1 MAQFKITVD
10 EDILRGIF
18 SGDDGLGRL
27 VETVLNQVLEA
38 QVAEQLQAGR
48 HERTESRRGYRN
60 GHRVRQMKT
69 RVGTLDLL
77 VPRVRDG
84 HFSTKLFGR
93 YQRSE
98 QALVLALMEMVINGV
113 STRKVRRITE
123 ELCGTSFSKSTVSA
137 LCRQLDPIVH
147 GWNERSLSDETYPF
161 VIVDALYIKVRKEGR
176 VRSQSVLLAIG
187 ISGSGHREIL
197 GLKVGDSESES
208 SWSAYFAWLKD
219 RGLQGVDILVSDDH
233 RGLVKAVHR
242 HFQGASWQ
250 RCQTHLT
257 RNILDHCPKALR
269 DELHSRLRLIFDAPD
284 GTVARRVLDDTL
296 EAYGEQAPK
305 AVQCLE
311 QGFDDATA
319 VLALPSRYRRRLR
332 TTNSVERLNQEI
344 RRRERVIRIFPN
356 MESAVRLI
364 GALLMEQDEDWSTGR
379 KYLNMA
385 EYWEWKAEI
394 RKARPVA
401 LAAGGAQLS
410 ATRIRR
416 D

>member
-1 MAQFKITVD
+1 MAQFKVTVG
-10 EDILRGIF
+10 EDVLRGLF
-18 SGDDGLGRL
+18 NGDDGLARL
-27 VETVLNQVLEA
+27 VESVLNQVLDA
-38 QVAEQLQAGR
+38 QVTEHLQAGP
-48 HERTESRRGYRN
+48 HERTESRQGYRN

-77 VPRVRDG
+77 VPRVREG
-84 HFSTKLFGR
+84 GFSTKLFSR

-123 ELCGTSFSKSTVSA
+123 ELCGTNFSKSTVSA
-137 LCRQLDPIVH
+137 LCQRLDPTVH
-147 GWNERSLSDETYPF
+147 GWNERSLGDKAYPF

-187 ISGSGHREIL
+187 VNEDGYREIL
-197 GLKVGDSESES
+197 GLQVGDSESEA
-208 SWSAYFAWLKD
+208 SWSAYFSWLKE
-219 RGLQGVDILVSDDH
+219 RGLRGVDLVVSDDH

-269 DELHSRLRLIFDAPD
+269 DEFHGRLRLVFDAP
-284 GTVARRVLDDTL
+284 GETAARRILGDII
-296 EAYGEQAPK
+296 EEYGERAPR
-305 AVQCLE
+305 AVACLE
-311 QGFDDATA
+311 QGFEDATA
-319 VLALPSRYRRRLR
+319 VLALPARYRRRLR

-356 MESAVRLI
+356 VESVTRLM
-364 GALLMEQDEDWSTGR
+364 GALLMEQDEEWSTGR
-379 KYLNMA
+379 RYLNMDD
-385 EYWEWKAEI
+385 YWSHKAD
-394 RKARPVA
+394 RKRGRPVA
-401 LAAGGAQLS
+401 LAVSGGS
-410 ATRIRR
+410 M
-416 D
+416 